1 MSVTLL
7 ILLFKGGAQCNHG
20 APALISLFYELAAMF
35 SFFHSTLIIYRNVSP
50 YICESMNNS
59 QPELDR
65 LDHRILQLLQVDAGL
80 SNLELAE
87 RVGLSPTPCARRVKR
102 LITEGVITRQVA
114 MVDPKKLGLNLTA
127 HISVTMDRHTPD
139 RFSLFEQRVSELP
152 EVVDCCVVTGQS
164 ADYLLKAVVRDMD
177 HYEQF
182 LLGKLTRIEGVTGV
196 HSSFELRRVV
206 TRTAVSAPEVS
217 R

>member
-1 MSVTLL
+1 
-7 ILLFKGGAQCNHG
+7 
-20 APALISLFYELAAMF
+20 
-35 SFFHSTLIIYRNVSP
+35 
-50 YICESMNNS
+50 MNNS

-139 RFSLFEQRVSELP
+139 RFSLFEQRVSELS

>member
-1 MSVTLL
+1 
-7 ILLFKGGAQCNHG
+7 
-20 APALISLFYELAAMF
+20 
-35 SFFHSTLIIYRNVSP
+35 
-50 YICESMNNS
+50 MNNS

-164 ADYLLKAVVRDMD
+164 ADYLLKAVVRDME

-206 TRTAVSAPEVS
+206 TRTAVSTPEVS